1 MIAIYTEK
9 ADVGNKV
16 AAALGGFVLP
26 NGVHINFSNR
36 SKYEEEIKKY
46 QRSQGFLD
54 IVFQGKPCRVTW
66 GYGHMYGLQDVP
78 EYNPCL

>member
-36 SKYEEEIKKY
+36 AKYEDEIKKF

-54 IVFQGKPCRVTW
+54 IEF
-66 GYGHMYGLQDVP
+66 
-78 EYNPCL
+78 